1 MKKIY
6 TVILLSFIL
15 FSCQSDDDVN
25 CTSEPAFSPA
35 VFIELVNA
43 AGDNLIENGTYIAD
57 DITIGFNE
65 STFVNGVFTDSPEV
79 ANFIGLNIFGEDG
92 DNTFEI
98 NLSDTETDIL
108 VLNINREETGGPCS
122 QSFFT
127 LNSVTYNGESK
138 ELQDFRDDFLITVVK
153 E

>member
-1 MKKIY
+1 MKSIY
-6 TVILLSFIL
+6 TCLLLSFFL
-15 FSCQSDDDVN
+15 FSCNSDDDVN
-25 CTSEPAFSPA
+25 CTSEPAFSPS

-43 AGDNLIENGTYIAD
+43 EGENLIDNGTYVAE
-57 DITIGFNE
+57 DITIDFND
-65 STFVNGVFTDSPEV
+65 STFTNVVFTDVPGI
-79 ANFIGLNIFGEDG
+79 ANLIGLNVFGEDG
-92 DNTFEI
+92 DNILNI

-127 LNSVTYNGESK
+127 LNSATYNGESR
-138 ELQDFRDDFLITVVK
+138 ELQDFGGDFLITVVK